1 MGRILLPSWGP
12 TIRNLALS
20 LAAVAAMFLVACESG
35 RTPTATP
42 TPTPGSAGPTP
53 TVAATP
59 TPAPPDEP
67 TPTAL
72 PSPAPLVQSTL
83 EPSPEP
89 TVAAPS
95 TAAFPIPPER
105 DMYEL
110 ARSLF
115 KIDGELSRV
124 VNPQP
129 VTLEQG
135 RTDSFWLTD
144 AISKKVFSIGATLRL
159 VSDHAYWYV
168 ENGLGVSDDALERAA
183 REFEES
189 TYPRI
194 TGAFGTEWVPG
205 VDNDTR
211 MTILTANIPGLGGY
225 FSSMDEYPT
234 FVHQFS
240 NQREMV
246 YISGSIPVGSR
257 GHSGVLAHELHHAVL
272 WNADPS
278 EETWVAEGLAEYAA
292 HEAGFHTG
300 HQPAL
305 LGNPTASLVNWP
317 VSGGRTVYYAAGFL
331 FFRYFAPHYSNGDLK
346 PLMAEP
352 LDGIDGVNAYLT
364 DAGHTETF
372 DEIFGDWTVANYL
385 DLPDGKYGYP
395 QDDFDPPRPRRINDY
410 DAFESSLPQYAAEYF
425 EVDINRGDVTI
436 DFEGEQ
442 HASLLAVN
450 DPEVSCW
457 WSNRGD
463 SISSTLTRSLDLSG
477 MDEATLTY
485 RIWFGIEEDWDYGY
499 LQVSTD
505 DGKTWD
511 IIEAPNTSPANPVG
525 NSFGPG
531 YTGFSGRWLDESV
544 DLNAYAGRQ
553 ILLRFHY
560 VTDAALNGIGLCV
573 DDVAV
578 PQIGFYDDGNQG
590 HNGWEPQGFALTDN
604 RAPQSFSVYAIE
616 IGGETKV
623 TKMDLDEANRGNLTV
638 SRLEDL
644 DELVIVVAAMAPAA
658 IERAHYSLAIRQAS

>member
-1 MGRILLPSWGP
+1 MLLPSWGY
-12 TIRNLALS
+12 TTRNLVL
-20 LAAVAAMFLVACESG
+20 LLVVAASILLVGCETGRSSTSTPTPTSESEK
-35 RTPTATP
+35 RTPTAAVPP
-42 TPTPGSAGPTP
+42 TASPTGAQ
-53 TVAATP
+53 
-59 TPAPPDEP
+59 
-67 TPTAL
+67 TPTASL
-72 PSPAPLVQSTL
+72 SPTATPSIAA
-83 EPSPEP
+83 ERNPEP
-89 TVAAPS
+89 TLAAPS
-95 TAAFPIPPER
+95 FDPLPIPPER
-105 DMYEL
+105 DLYEL

-115 KIDGELSRV
+115 KIGEEMPRV
-124 VNPQP
+124 VNPDP
-129 VTLEQG
+129 VSLEQG
-135 RTDSFWLTD
+135 RVDSFWLTD
-144 AISKKVFSIGATLRL
+144 AISKEVFSIDATLRL

-168 ENGLGVSDDALERAA
+168 ENRLGVSDEDLERAA

-189 TYPRI
+189 TYPKV
-194 TGAFGTEWVPG
+194 TSAFGTEWVPG
-205 VDNDTR
+205 VDNDPR

-225 FSSMDEYPT
+225 YSSMDEYPT

-317 VSGGRTVYYAAGFL
+317 VSGGRTVYYAAGYL
-331 FFRYFAPHYSNGDLK
+331 FFRYFASHYSQGDLR
-346 PLMAEP
+346 PLMTQP
-352 LDGIDGVNAYLT
+352 LDGIDGINAYLT
-364 DAGHTETF
+364 DLGYTETF

-385 DLPDGKYGYP
+385 DLADGKYGYP
-395 QDDFDPPRPRRINDY
+395 QDEFDPPRPRRINDY
-410 DAFESSLPQYAAEYF
+410 EAFESSLPQYAAEYF
-425 EVDINRGDVTI
+425 AVDITRGDVTI
-436 DFEGEQ
+436 DFEGER

-463 SISSTLTRSLDLSG
+463 SISSTLTRRLDLSG
-477 MDEATLTY
+477 VDEATLEY
-485 RIWFGIEEDWDYGY
+485 RVWFGIEEGWDYGY

-505 DGKTWD
+505 NGKTWD
-511 IIEAPNTSPANPVG
+511 IIEAPGTSPANPVG

-531 YTGFSGRWLDESV
+531 YTGFSGRWLDETV
-544 DLNAYAGRQ
+544 DLGAYAGKQ
-553 ILLRFHY
+553 VLLRFHY

-573 DDVAV
+573 DDVSV
-578 PQIGFYDDGNQG
+578 PQIGFYDDGAQG
-590 HNGWEPQGFALTDN
+590 DNGWEAEGFVLTDN
-604 RAPQSFSVYAIE
+604 RVPQSFAVYAIE
-616 IGGETKV
+616 IGADAKV
-623 TKMDLDEANRGNLTV
+623 TKIDLDDANRGSLNV

-658 IERAHYSLAIRQAS
+658 IDRAHYSLALSQAP

>member
-1 MGRILLPSWGP
+1 M
-12 TIRNLALS
+12 
-20 LAAVAAMFLVACESG
+20 
-35 RTPTATP
+35 
-42 TPTPGSAGPTP
+42 
-53 TVAATP
+53 
-59 TPAPPDEP
+59 
-67 TPTAL
+67 
-72 PSPAPLVQSTL
+72 
-83 EPSPEP
+83 
-89 TVAAPS
+89 
-95 TAAFPIPPER
+95 
-105 DMYEL
+105 
-110 ARSLF
+110 F
-115 KIDGELSRV
+115 KIDSEIPRV
-124 VNPQP
+124 VNPEP
-129 VTLEQG
+129 VSLEQG
-135 RTDSFWLTD
+135 RVDSFWVTD
-144 AISKKVFSIGATLRL
+144 AISKDVFSIDATLRL

-168 ENGLGVSDDALERAA
+168 ENRLGVSDEDLERAA

-189 TYPRI
+189 TYPKI
-194 TGAFGTEWVPG
+194 TSAFGTEWVPG
-205 VDNDTR
+205 VDNDPR

-225 FSSMDEYPT
+225 YSSMDEYPT

-292 HEAGFHTG
+292 QEAGFRTG
-300 HQPAL
+300 HQPAR

-331 FFRYFAPHYSNGDLK
+331 FFRYFVSHYSQGDLR
-346 PLMAEP
+346 PLMTQP
-352 LDGIDGVNAYLT
+352 LDGIDGINAYLT
-364 DAGHTETF
+364 DLGYAETF

-385 DLPDGKYGYP
+385 DLADGKYGYP
-395 QDDFDPPRPRRINDY
+395 QDDFEPHRPRRINEY
-410 DAFESSLPQYAAEYF
+410 EGFESSLPQYAAEYF
-425 EVDINRGDVTI
+425 EVDITRGDVTI
-436 DFEGEQ
+436 DFDGEQ

-477 MDEATLTY
+477 VDEATLEY
-485 RIWFGIEEDWDYGY
+485 RVWFGIEEGWDYGY

-511 IIEAPNTSPANPVG
+511 IIEAPGTSPANPVG

-531 YTGFSGRWLDESV
+531 YTGFSGRWLDETV
-544 DLNAYAGRQ
+544 DLGAYAGKQ
-553 ILLRFHY
+553 VLLRFHY

-590 HNGWEPQGFALTDN
+590 HNGWETQGFALTDN
-604 RAPQSFSVYAIE
+604 RVPQSFAVYAIE
-616 IGGETKV
+616 TGAETKV
-623 TKMDLDEANRGNLTV
+623 TKMDLDDANRGSLDV

-658 IERAHYSLAIRQAS
+658 IERAHYSLAVRQAS

>member
-1 MGRILLPSWGP
+1 MSRMRLPRWSRR
-12 TIRNLALS
+12 TRTLALS
-20 LAAVAAMFLVACESG
+20 LAVGAAIFLVGCEAS
-35 RTPTATP
+35 RTPTAAPTPSPESPRP
-42 TPTPGSAGPTP
+42 TPTVTDIPTLSPTDGPTP
-53 TVAATP
+53 TV
-59 TPAPPDEP
+59 
-67 TPTAL
+67 L
-72 PSPAPLVQSTL
+72 PSPDALTPPTL

-89 TVAAPS
+89 TAAAPS
-95 TAAFPIPPER
+95 TAGFPIPPER

-115 KIDGELSRV
+115 KIDGEIPRV
-124 VNPQP
+124 VNPEP
-129 VTLEQG
+129 VTLQQG
-135 RTDSFWLTD
+135 RTDSFWLVD
-144 AISKKVFSIGATLRL
+144 VISKKVFSIGATLRL

-189 TYPRI
+189 TYPKI
-194 TGAFGTEWVPG
+194 TSAFGTEWVPG

-211 MTILTANIPGLGGY
+211 MTILTADIPGLGGY

-257 GHSGVLAHELHHAVL
+257 GHSGILAHELHHAVL

-292 HEAGFHTG
+292 QEAGFHTG

-317 VSGGRTVYYAAGFL
+317 VSGGRSVYYAAGFL
-331 FFRYFAPHYSNGDLK
+331 FFRYFASHYSNGDLK
-346 PLMAEP
+346 PLMTEP
-352 LDGIDGVNAYLT
+352 LDGVDGINAYLT
-364 DAGHTETF
+364 DLGYTETF

-385 DLPDGKYGYP
+385 DLADGKYGYP
-395 QDDFDPPRPRRINDY
+395 QDDFEPPRPRRINDY
-410 DAFESSLPQYAAEYF
+410 DSFESSLPQYAAEYF
-425 EVDINRGDVTI
+425 EVDISRGNVSI
-436 DFEGEQ
+436 EFEGEPY
-442 HASLLAVN
+442 ASLLAVN

-477 MDEATLTY
+477 VDEATLTY
-485 RIWFGIEEDWDYGY
+485 RVWFGIEEDWDYGY
-499 LQVSTD
+499 VQVSTD
-505 DGKTWD
+505 EGETWD
-511 IIEAPNTSPANPVG
+511 IIETPETSPANPVG

-531 YTGFSGRWLDESV
+531 YTGFSGRWLDENV
-544 DLNAYAGRQ
+544 DLGAYAGKQ

-578 PQIGFYDDGNQG
+578 PQIGFYDDGRQG
-590 HNGWEPQGFALTDN
+590 ANGWEAQGFALTDN
-604 RAPQSFSVYAIE
+604 RVPQSFAVYAIE
-616 IGGETKV
+616 TGAETKV
-623 TKMDLDEANRGNLTV
+623 TKLDLDDANRGSLTV

-658 IERAHYSLAIRQAS
+658 IDRAHYSLAVSKAP